1 MQKSTN
7 EKNWQKI
14 SNALIRNLSEGKISD
29 QDYKNTL
36 KSPQKMHID
45 KSEKWW
51 QKWRAV
57 IIYWKRE
64 KMFC

>member
-1 MQKSTN
+1 MK
-7 EKNWQKI
+7 KNCQKI

-45 KSEKWW
+45 KSK
-51 QKWRAV
+51 K
-57 IIYWKRE
+57 
-64 KMFC
+64 